1 MVEQTFRWKLLR
13 TVAYSSR
20 IEKKTLMILHNN
32 PDYTRKCI
40 RLLAEKKIIK
50 ESKDAAKEITL
61 TSQGLDFVK
70 EKDPRAYD
78 FYEMCFAKDGRTS
91 KHKALCRKIGVATAM
106 FGLINCPVGSEKMSL
121 AELRENQMH
130 LPWGTVSFYSMREM
144 KEEHRRESRTRSS
157 RATGIL
163 FAPNTTSLV
172 YVCSSETMLM
182 SRMCELEAIE
192 LLKQSMYS
200 IYGHVEDIRRALLLV
215 PDEATAVKLIRNTET
230 KNSIGTLISSTGNK
244 SLRVTFHYVPVSR
257 FGCVSLLRLM
267 YFTSEQFKAMCFQQD
282 ERAAAKSLGMGDAI
296 IKDLVCYEFVSSDV
310 SKLSQVLARHK
321 DSMDKVGI
329 VCDVEQVSFIRCFF
343 SEYPHIKIR
352 ALETKKI
359 NSYFFGREELL

>member
-1 MVEQTFRWKLLR
+1 
-13 TVAYSSR
+13 
-20 IEKKTLMILHNN
+20 
-32 PDYTRKCI
+32 
-40 RLLAEKKIIK
+40 
-50 ESKDAAKEITL
+50 
-61 TSQGLDFVK
+61 
-70 EKDPRAYD
+70 
-78 FYEMCFAKDGRTS
+78 
-91 KHKALCRKIGVATAM
+91 
-106 FGLINCPVGSEKMSL
+106 
-121 AELRENQMH
+121 
-130 LPWGTVSFYSMREM
+130 
-144 KEEHRRESRTRSS
+144 
-157 RATGIL
+157 
-163 FAPNTTSLV
+163 
-172 YVCSSETMLM
+172 M

-282 ERAAAKSLGMGDAI
+282 ELAAAKSLGMGDAI